1 MMVEQGQWRL
11 RSSGSA
17 AARVPRRV
25 TYVELGHMATIKD
38 QDTVVVTDRV
48 DTMSDAKQSRLG
60 KLGLYR

>member
-48 DTMSDAKQSRLG
+48 DAMSDTK
-60 KLGLYR
+60 